1 MESGGEGVVM
11 LPLFR
16 ERGRHA
22 RTPLGTPRDLP
33 SPPLLLILLLLAPLS
48 HRLPPCTANLL
59 SAPRNVNSRRFN
71 SYEYFPRAWGR
82 SRVAEKTWAKTKKRK
97 NEEKEKGNNK
107 KKKMK

>member
-33 SPPLLLILLLLAPLS
+33 SPPFLLPLLLVVPLPLR
-48 HRLPPCTANLL
+48 HLPPCTANLL

-82 SRVAEKTWAKTKKRK
+82 SRVAGKTRR
-97 NEEKEKGNNK
+97 
-107 KKKMK
+107 